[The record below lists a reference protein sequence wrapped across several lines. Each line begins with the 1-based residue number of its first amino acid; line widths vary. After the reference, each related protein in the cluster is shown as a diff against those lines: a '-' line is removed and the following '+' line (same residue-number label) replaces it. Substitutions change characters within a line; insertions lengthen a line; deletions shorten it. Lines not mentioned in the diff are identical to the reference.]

1 MLKYIGILGCIM
13 LLTAKISEACT
24 GITLKTKDNKQI
36 QARTIEW
43 GESVLKS
50 NIIISPRNYKYQ
62 AIMPDSK
69 NGYSWKGHYGFV
81 GASLVDDSYIGEGVN
96 EAGLSAGMFFFP
108 HYGSLSKYLPE
119 KANESITDMNLV
131 SWMLSNFSTVDEVR
145 ENINKIRIV
154 PVMVFADGNV
164 SPTAHWRVSDAKGN
178 NIVIEIVNNGEVK
191 IYDNK
196 VGVLTNSPDF
206 QWHITNLNNYVH
218 LRPGSVATYDGNG
231 QKLFSFGMGAG
242 ALGLPGDITPPSRF
256 VRAFFYLSS
265 TPTPEDGYKGVTQA
279 FQILNN
285 FDIPIGVEYQNKKD
299 VPKELESATQ
309 WTTAIN
315 QTDREFYYR
324 TMYNSEIR
332 KIDLK
337 KIDFEKVN
345 YQVLPME
352 KYKIQP
358 YREIIVK

>member
-1 MLKYIGILGCIM
+1 MIKYCIG
-13 LLTAKISEACT
+13 LLSCFALLASNSEACT

-43 GESVLKS
+43 GENVLKS
-50 NIIISPRNYKYQ
+50 NIIITPRNYKYQ
-62 AIMPDSK
+62 AIMPK
-69 NGYSWKGHYGFV
+69 GENGYSWNGHYGFV
-81 GASLVDDSYIGEGVN
+81 GASLVDDNYIGEGVN
-96 EAGLSAGMFFFP
+96 EVGLSAGMFFFP

-119 KANESITDMNLV
+119 KASESITDMNLV
-131 SWMLSNFSTVDEVR
+131 SWILSNFSTVDEVKR
-145 ENINKIRIV
+145 AIKKIRIV
-154 PVMVFADGNV
+154 PVMVFDDGNV

-178 NIVIEIVNNGEVK
+178 NIVIEIVNGGEVK

-196 VGVLTNSPDF
+196 VGVMTNSPDF
-206 QWHITNLNNYVH
+206 EWQTTNLNNYVH
-218 LRPGSVATYDGNG
+218 LRSGGVPTYDGNG

-242 ALGLPGDITPPSRF
+242 ALGLPGDVTPPSRF
-256 VRAFFYLSS
+256 VRAFFYVS
-265 TPTPEDGYKGVTQA
+265 TSPVAENGYSGVVQA

-285 FDIPIGVEYQNKKD
+285 FDIPIGLEYQTKKEI
-299 VPKELESATQ
+299 PKELITATQ

-315 QTDREFYYR
+315 QTDKEFYYK

-337 KIDFEKVN
+337 KIDFENIK
-345 YQVLPME
+345 YQILPMD

-358 YREIIVK
+358 HREIIIK